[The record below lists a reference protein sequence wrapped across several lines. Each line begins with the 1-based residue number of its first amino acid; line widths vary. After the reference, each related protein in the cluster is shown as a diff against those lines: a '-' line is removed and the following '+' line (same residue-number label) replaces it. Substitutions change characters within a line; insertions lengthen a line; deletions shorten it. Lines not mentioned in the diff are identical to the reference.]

1 VPAWA
6 FLICNFNFLLQ
17 QDKDGR
23 QRTTPDNLVPC
34 LRCKINCMSR
44 LNLWLET
51 SDFSPSFLSLCL
63 NYNPQYALCTR
74 IVFFSIGQ
82 TMCWELELG
91 TCCYLQQVGT
101 TGWQTCFPGIKKIY
115 IPQVLLPPR
124 IFLPEQLASACT
136 ISPASVLCPLLF
148 PGIFLPTLLGKNNL
162 PPYPVFKIPLL
173 KY

>member
-1 VPAWA
+1 
-6 FLICNFNFLLQ
+6 
-17 QDKDGR
+17 
-23 QRTTPDNLVPC
+23 
-34 LRCKINCMSR
+34 MSR

-124 IFLPEQLASACT
+124 IFLPEQLASPCT

-162 PPYPVFKIPLL
+162 PPYPVFKIPVKILGLSPIIHSVKNQKTLL
-173 KY
+173 TS